1 MSLVHYR
8 NNKNNTT
15 YVYESTGY
23 WDKEKQQS
31 RNKRICIGKLNPET
45 GEIIYNKRYLEKQ
58 QAVENNKPGP
68 VPSREYKRLFSG
80 TTYLFNQISDQL
92 GIIQD
97 LKKCFPDC
105 YRQILSIAYYLILED
120 RSPMSRFSRWAS
132 THDHPTDKAI
142 ASQRISEL
150 FASITEDAKQ
160 RFFACQSRRHLEDEY
175 LAYDTTSVSSYSQ
188 SMKQV
193 KYGMNKD
200 HDPLAQINLALLFGE
215 STKLPVCYRK
225 LTGNISDVKTIKK
238 LLRDL
243 GDLKPGKVKLVM
255 DRGFYSEA
263 NINALYKSHY
273 KFLIAAKMNLKLIRT
288 KLDTVRDDMITRA
301 NYSSRHG
308 LYCRSFLADWDYT
321 EIKPR
326 NDETVKEK
334 RRIYVH
340 IYYNDQRATD
350 DKVRFNKLLDR
361 LEEELISNR
370 RNPKNEKLYTK
381 YFSIL
386 ETPVKGVKLSIKEDA
401 IKSKEKNYGYFSLI
415 SNGVKDPLEA
425 IDIYRSK
432 DIIEK
437 AFGDLKSRLNLRR
450 TSVSSEESLE
460 GKLFVQYVGLIII
473 SFIKNKMD
481 EADLFKKYTVQGVLD
496 ELDVIECFQQPGTKR
511 TFGEVSKRQQDLY
524 HQLGVNIIS

>member
-1 MSLVHYR
+1 MSLVYYR

-31 RNKRICIGKLNPET
+31 RNKRTCIGKLNPET
-45 GEIIYNKRYLEKQ
+45 GEIVYNKRYLEKQ
-58 QAVENNKPGP
+58 QAAENTKPGP

-80 TTYLFNQISDQL
+80 ATHLFNQISDNL
-92 GIIQD
+92 GVDQD
-97 LKKCFPDC
+97 LQKCFPDC

-132 THDHPTDKAI
+132 THEHPYDKAI

-160 RFFACQSRRHLEDEY
+160 RFFACQSKRHLEDEY
-175 LAYDTTSVSSYSQ
+175 LAYDTTSISSYSQ

-215 STKLPVCYRK
+215 STRLPVCYRK
-225 LTGNISDVKTIKK
+225 LTGNISDVKTIKR
-238 LLRDL
+238 LLLDL

-255 DRGFYSEA
+255 DRGFYSEV
-263 NINALYKSHY
+263 NINALYRSHY
-273 KFLIAAKMNLKLIRT
+273 KFLIAAKTNLKLIRS
-288 KLDTVRDDMITRA
+288 KLDTVRDNMVTRV

-308 LYCRSFLADWDYT
+308 LYCRSFLTDWDYT
-321 EIKPR
+321 EIKSR
-326 NDETVKEK
+326 SDEAIKEK

-361 LEEELISNR
+361 LEKELISNK
-370 RNPKNEKLYTK
+370 RNPKNEKLYAK
-381 YFSIL
+381 YFFVH
-386 ETPVKGVKLSIKEDA
+386 ETPKRGIQLNINEDA
-401 IKSKEKNYGYFSLI
+401 IKDKEKNFGYFALI
-415 SNGVKDPLEA
+415 SNGIKDPLEA

-432 DIIEK
+432 DVIEK

-460 GKLFVQYVGLIII
+460 GKLFVQYIALIIV
-473 SFIKNKMD
+473 SFIKQKMD
-481 EADLFKKYTVQGVLD
+481 EAGLFKNYTVQGVLD
-496 ELDVIECFQQPGTKR
+496 ELDVIECFQQPGAKR
-511 TFGEVSKRQQDLY
+511 TFGEVTKRQQELY
-524 HQLGVNIIS
+524 HQLGVDTIS